1 MINQQDILASVTQTT
16 QTLTLFLAAI
26 AAISLLV
33 GGIGIMNIM
42 LVSVRERTRE
52 IGLRKALGAR
62 EGDILTQF
70 MLEALIISLTG
81 ALIGLAIGVLIALA
95 VDLSGLMTTALSFS
109 SAALA
114 VGFAMVVGLFFGIA
128 PARSA
133 RPARPDRRAGATIRS
148 QWSIESAPPI
158 VMASTP

>member
-1 MINQQDILASVTQTT
+1 VP
-16 QTLTLFLAAI
+16 
-26 AAISLLV
+26 
-33 GGIGIMNIM
+33 
-42 LVSVRERTRE
+42 ERTRE

-81 ALIGLAIGVLIALA
+81 ALIGLTLGVLIALG

-133 RPARPDRRAGATIRS
+133 ARLD
-148 QWSIESAPPI
+148 PI
-158 VMASTP
+158 DALRYD